1 VAIAKG
7 EERIYLEKGDTVVF
21 PEDSPER
28 FLFQNIR
35 DEVHRRAITHHRK
48 RREKQQFSC

>member
-1 VAIAKG
+1 VVAIAKR
-7 EERIYLEKGDTVVF
+7 EERIYCESGESLVF
-21 PEDSPER
+21 PPGSPEL

-48 RREKQQFSC
+48 RREKI